1 MGELPHALIPIFVVA
16 LYLVGAVASF
26 AVAYGLRG
34 WRDAEMDQRGSS
46 LLLPMPIR
54 QLFTWATLP
63 IWHVLRGAR
72 LPATAVTSLAMLLSI
87 GASLSAAVGH
97 FALGGWLYL
106 SAGLCDFFDG
116 RLARDQGAASPRGAA
131 IDSVLDRYSD
141 AAVLAGLGWYY
152 RDQWVLAVVLTALV
166 GSLLVSYI
174 RARGEGLGASVK
186 VGLMQRPE
194 RVVLLGAALA
204 LSSVVAWATG
214 RAGLQDQIV
223 IGALVVLAATTQIT
237 ALRRFVHLLRALTPN
252 PESSCERS
260 QVLRAGI
267 SSLLATGADFGLVLG
282 LVTIGLP
289 PWLATGIGCL
299 LGAAINFGINRVWTF
314 RRRDEA
320 AAPQALRYT
329 VVSTTSAIL
338 NAGGVGLL
346 LLLSLPDYRAAW
358 LVARVLV
365 FLCWNYPLQRDYVY
379 AASPPKTA
387 EGPVMVRA
395 TPSAPASAPDR

>member
-1 MGELPHALIPIFVVA
+1 
-16 LYLVGAVASF
+16 
-26 AVAYGLRG
+26 
-34 WRDAEMDQRGSS
+34 
-46 LLLPMPIR
+46 
-54 QLFTWATLP
+54 
-63 IWHVLRGAR
+63 
-72 LPATAVTSLAMLLSI
+72 
-87 GASLSAAVGH
+87 
-97 FALGGWLYL
+97 ALGGWLYL